1 MQKYE
6 LGEVAALTTE
16 LVEAIKEIDQL
27 KELNRQLMERISDLE
42 LALGF
47 TPPME

>member
-6 LGEVAALTTE
+6 LGEVAALTKE
-16 LVEAIKEIDQL
+16 LLEAIREIDQL

-47 TPPME
+47 TTPAE

>member
-6 LGEVAALTTE
+6 LGEVAALTAE
-16 LVEAIKEIDQL
+16 LVEAIREIDQL

-47 TPPME
+47 TPPAE